1 VAQKRL
7 VRALAGER
15 YWPTKEPVCA
25 SRPLF
30 ELLNLLPVYSIFLF
44 ESCKFVRQF
53 PHYFKTVG
61 AVHGHATR
69 ARDNIYVS
77 AQNMVLS
84 NSDPY
89 CSVASLYNSLPGRVE
104 DIKNL
109 KEYVKALKEFVMD
122 KKFYCFDD
130 FVKRM

>member
-15 YWPTKEPVCA
+15 YWPTKEPLCA

-53 PHYFKTVG
+53 PHYFKAVG

-77 AQNMVLS
+77 AQSMVLS
-84 NSDPY
+84 KNNPY
-89 CSVASLYNSLPGRVE
+89 CSMASLYNSLPGRVK

-109 KEYVKALKEFVMD
+109 KEYVKALRVCDGKEVLLF
-122 KKFYCFDD
+122 
-130 FVKRM
+130 